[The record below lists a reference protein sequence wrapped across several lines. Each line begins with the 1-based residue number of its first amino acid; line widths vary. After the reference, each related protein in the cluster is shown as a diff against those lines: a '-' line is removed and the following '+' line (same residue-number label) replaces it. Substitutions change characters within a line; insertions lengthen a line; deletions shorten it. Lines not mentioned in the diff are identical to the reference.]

1 MNHKPTVRD
10 YLGISLFW
18 FALSFFWGAMLTM
31 VLPEIV
37 KQLVGDR
44 YKDLALTLVSSVG
57 ALVATGS
64 QIFFGAWSDQS
75 KHRMGRRQ
83 PFLIVGTLLTTFALF
98 LFPQARSLTALVGA
112 YIAIQFCLNI
122 ATGPYQALIPDLIP
136 FSHHGTASA
145 YMGICTLL
153 GRIGGPLA
161 VVLLLEG
168 DSQRGLLNLM
178 IVFAIF
184 LNLFMALNVLLVRE
198 KPLTE
203 PGQGL
208 RETLKKS
215 FVVPL
220 RPYPSFI
227 WLLYSRFMIMMGVY
241 AVNFCLLYYVEDTLG
256 FKNQGME
263 IVKWFLILATLT
275 GLVSTVPAGMLSDRY
290 SKKTV
295 LYISNIISI
304 AAGFLFL
311 MAHSLT
317 PAYIAV
323 GIFGAGFAA
332 FTAVDWALGCNLL
345 PPREPAKYMGVWS
358 IADIVPQIVAPVIAG
373 SLAFILNRQF
383 GSGAGYRWVMGLA
396 MLFFVIGT
404 VMIRNIRE
412 RTVPVGNLKQEEP
425 ESLTMEAER

>member
-1 MNHKPTVRD
+1 MNPKPTFRD

-37 KQLVGDR
+37 QRLVGDR
-44 YKDLALTLVSSVG
+44 QKDLALTLVSSVG

-64 QIFFGAWSDQS
+64 QIFFGALSDQS
-75 KHRMGRRQ
+75 RHRWGRRQ
-83 PFLIVGTLLTTFALF
+83 PFLIVGTLLATLTLF
-98 LFPQARSLTALVGA
+98 LFPQAKSLAALVGA
-112 YIAIQFCLNI
+112 YVAIQFCLNI

-136 FSHHGTASA
+136 FSLHGTASA

-153 GRIGGPLA
+153 GRIGGPLS
-161 VVLLLEG
+161 VVLLLQG
-168 DSQRGLLNLM
+168 DSERGLFHLM

-184 LNLFMALNVLLVRE
+184 LNLFMAINVLLVRE

-203 PGQGL
+203 AGPGL
-208 RETLKKS
+208 RETLRRS

-241 AVNFCLLYYVEDTLG
+241 AVNFCLLYYVQDTLG
-256 FKNQGME
+256 FKDQGLE

-275 GLVSTVPAGMLSDRY
+275 GLISTVPAGMLSDRY

-295 LYISNIISI
+295 LYVSNGISI
-304 AAGFLFL
+304 AAGCLFL

-358 IADIVPQIVAPVIAG
+358 IADIVPQIVAPIIAG
-373 SLAFILNRQF
+373 SLAFVLNRQI
-383 GSGAGYRWVMGLA
+383 GGGTGYRWVMGLA
-396 MLFFVIGT
+396 MLFFIIGT
-404 VMIRNIRE
+404 LMIRNIRE
-412 RTVPVGNLKQEEP
+412 RTAPVGDSEHEALEP
-425 ESLTMEAER
+425 IATETER